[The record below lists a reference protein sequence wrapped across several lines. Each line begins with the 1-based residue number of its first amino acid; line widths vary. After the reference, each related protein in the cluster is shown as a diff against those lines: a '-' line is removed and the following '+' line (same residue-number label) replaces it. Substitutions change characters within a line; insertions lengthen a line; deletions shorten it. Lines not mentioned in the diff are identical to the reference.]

1 MASETGHA
9 KNVANF
15 EDLISFATGYGA
27 TYNPSKNSLKIPQ
40 LQALLTS
47 ARAQLSAVNTGT
59 TNLNNAINARKLAF
73 EGIRKLSTKLVNAL
87 DATNAT
93 KEMVKDAQTIN
104 RKIQGARAKTIEAE
118 APATETT
125 LGSRETAEPAPK
137 TISVSQQSYDSIIEH
152 FSKMITLLSSEA
164 SYAPNENDLKI
175 ATLNT
180 RIASLRTAN
189 TNVINAT
196 TAANNARIARNK
208 TLYDEAGLVATAM
221 EVKKYIKSV
230 FGAGSPE
237 YDQVDG
243 LEFKKRKS

>member
-1 MASETGHA
+1 LLA
-9 KNVANF
+9 
-15 EDLISFATGYGA
+15 FACTKL
-27 TYNPSKNSLKIPQ
+27 N
-40 LQALLTS
+40 
-47 ARAQLSAVNTGT
+47 AVNTAT
-59 TNLNNAINARKLAF
+59 TNLNNAINTRKQAF

-118 APATETT
+118 APASGTALT
-125 LGSRETAEPAPK
+125 SRETTEPSVK

-164 SYAPNENDLKI
+164 SYVPNENELKV

-180 RIASLRTAN
+180 KLASLRTAN
-189 TNVINAT
+189 TNVINGT
-196 TAANNARIARNK
+196 TAANNARISRNK
-208 TLYDEAGLVATAM
+208 TLYDESTGLVDTAM
-221 EVKKYIKSV
+221 EAKKYIKSV
-230 FGAGSPE
+230 FGARSPE
-237 YDQVDG
+237 YNQVVD